1 MIPKNFFTANSGIG
15 MIVGLLRTAPNAS
28 VNPIVMTNDN
38 IYIYII

>member
-28 VNPIVMTNDN
+28 VNPIVMKMI
-38 IYIYII
+38 IYIHNIN